1 MPPLEEVLHYLKGIR
16 LLVSLKPQGFQW
28 LDLTERGVRRS
39 FWAILWCF
47 PLMIPNWIWWHGIFV
62 DYTAPGMVPGSLFY
76 LRMALIELSLWFL
89 PYLTVGLAMWLR
101 GSSRLFDPMVITM
114 NWLNVA
120 IYIVTGGVAI
130 LELILPLPLAFWYYV
145 LQMQLIAIVAAQF
158 VVFYMLAKRNWS
170 EAAVLTAA
178 SVIPS
183 MLASVWLN
191 DFLGVSL

>member
-1 MPPLEEVLHYLKGIR
+1 MA
-16 LLVSLKPQGFQW
+16 GF
-28 LDLTERGVRRS
+28 ERARVRRS

-62 DYTAPGMVPGSLFY
+62 DYTAPGMVSGSLFY

-89 PYLTVGLAMWLR
+89 PYLTVGLA
-101 GSSRLFDPMVITM
+101 
-114 NWLNVA
+114 NVA
-120 IYIVTGGVAI
+120 ARHKPPVRPHGRHDELAQRADLHRHRRRRDPRAHPAAAARLLVLCAPDAAHRHRRRAI
-130 LELILPLPLAFWYYV
+130 RL
-145 LQMQLIAIVAAQF
+145 
-158 VVFYMLAKRNWS
+158 FYMLAKRNWS